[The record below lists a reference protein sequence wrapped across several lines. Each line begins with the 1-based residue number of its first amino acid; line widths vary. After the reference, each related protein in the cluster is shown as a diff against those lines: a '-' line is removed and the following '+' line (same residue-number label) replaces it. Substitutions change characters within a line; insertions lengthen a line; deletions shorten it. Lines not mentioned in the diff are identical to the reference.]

1 MSNTGR
7 CAEREGPGARI
18 AASLVFA
25 ALASVA
31 AGLLGAGDPPAAP
44 AARAPA
50 QTDRAPAISDAK
62 GPCTLVGKVP
72 VLPRKAAGASK
83 GAYAAKGGERV
94 EPADP
99 PASAVWMVGD
109 FAPADPAKTKPAIL
123 AQEGLQFRPALLV
136 VQAGTPV
143 SFPNRDPIYHSVFSY
158 ASAKK
163 LDLGRYRPGEEPPP
177 VVFDKAGCVPL
188 RCEVH
193 DHMYGVI
200 LVVDSPHF
208 ASTDAAGAFRLEGL
222 PSGRHTFRIWLS
234 PKETVE
240 RTVELKP
247 GENAVD
253 WTKAP

>member
-1 MSNTGR
+1 MPNTGP
-7 CAEREGPGARI
+7 CAARERPVDSI
-18 AASLVFA
+18 FASLA
-25 ALASVA
+25 ATALAFAVA
-31 AGLLGAGDPPAAP
+31 SMAMARQQPPAA
-44 AARAPA
+44 AATAPA
-50 QTDRAPAISDAK
+50 QTEASAATR

-72 VLPRKAAGASK
+72 VLPRKTAGASK

-99 PASAVWMVGD
+99 PSSAVWMVGSFPPVD
-109 FAPADPAKTKPAIL
+109 STSAKPAVL

-136 VQAGTPV
+136 VQTGTPV
-143 SFPNRDPIYHSVFSY
+143 SFPNRDSIYHSVFSY
-158 ASAKK
+158 SAVKK

-177 VVFDKAGCVPL
+177 VVFEKPGTVPL

-208 ASTDAAGAFRLEGL
+208 AKTDAEGAFRIEGL
-222 PSGRHTFRIWLS
+222 PAGTHTFKVWLS

-240 RTVELKP
+240 RTIELKP